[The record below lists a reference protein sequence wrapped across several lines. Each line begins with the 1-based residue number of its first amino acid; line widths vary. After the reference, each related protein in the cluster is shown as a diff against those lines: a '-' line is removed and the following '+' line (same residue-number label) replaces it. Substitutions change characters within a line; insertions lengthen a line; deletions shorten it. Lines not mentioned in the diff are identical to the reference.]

1 MMGSLGGKLT
11 KTVKATGKKEDEDF
25 DLDDYVLYSDFETS
39 FDE

>member
-11 KTVKATGKKEDEDF
+11 KTAKATGKEEDEDF
-25 DLDDYVLYSDFETS
+25 DHDDYVLYSDFETS